1 MLIEALFAGVLSA
14 AAPQVAPVDHPA
26 PIVLCD
32 GDHGKK
38 DGKDEKT
45 DKDEDKKDESKPA
58 QPKPSFR

>member
-14 AAPQVAPVDHPA
+14 AAPQVAAVDQSA

-32 GDHGKK
+32 DHGKK

-45 DKDEDKKDESKPA
+45 DKDEDGKDESKPA

>member
-14 AAPQVAPVDHPA
+14 APQVAPVDPSA

-32 GDHGKK
+32 DHGKK

-45 DKDEDKKDESKPA
+45 GKDEEKKDESKPEA
-58 QPKPSFR
+58 PKPSFR